1 MVLPFLIA
9 GLGAIAIGALIAD
22 AEPSSKVKLQSMYDE
37 LQELEQQ
44 NKIDLKKLEH
54 ANDVAEQEIK
64 KIEIQTRLLKAKNAF
79 ELEVLQQLKI
89 QAAKKEFEKQLA
101 K

>member
-9 GLGAIAIGALIAD
+9 GLGTLAIGALIAD
-22 AEPSSKVKLQSMYDE
+22 AEPSSKVKLQKLLDE

-44 NKIDLKKLEH
+44 NKIDLKKVEH
-54 ANDVAEQEIK
+54 ANDLLEQEII

-79 ELEVLQQLKI
+79 ELEVLQELKI
-89 QAAKKEFEKQLA
+89 QAAKKELEKQLA

>member
-9 GLGAIAIGALIAD
+9 GLGAIALGVLIAD
-22 AEPSSKVKLQSMYDE
+22 AEPSSKERLQSMLNV

-44 NKIDLKKLEH
+44 NKIALKKLEH
-54 ANDVAEQEIK
+54 ENDLVEQEVK

-89 QAAKKEFEKQLA
+89 RAAKMEYEKQQA